1 MFLIVFVCMC
11 VCEGVQKHVSGAL
24 NTWMITVFR
33 QLSEVETSPIES
45 MYRIF
50 TYIYQQNEPNVEVN
64 IPIPWIFWEL
74 KSLQMTP
81 GALCQGQG
89 KRETGSPRV
98 HGFFLNG
105 FFTRKCS
112 ERWE

>member
-1 MFLIVFVCMC
+1 
-11 VCEGVQKHVSGAL
+11 
-24 NTWMITVFR
+24 MITVFR
-33 QLSEVETSPIES
+33 QLSAVETSPIGS
-45 MYRIF
+45 MYGIF

-89 KRETGSPRV
+89 KRETWESQSARFFSQWFFSPENV
-98 HGFFLNG
+98 ANG
-105 FFTRKCS
+105 GKEEHCCHLVF
-112 ERWE
+112 